1 MLGSRPRFGKRQADG
16 STRPPDGAV
25 AARLVLGYLVEDSAQ
40 DTRFVEFK
48 SLFDVDC

>member
-1 MLGSRPRFGKRQADG
+1 VLGSRPWSGKRQADG
-16 STRPPDGAV
+16 LTRPSEGAV
-25 AARLVLGYLVEDSAQ
+25 AARLVLGDLVEDSAQ